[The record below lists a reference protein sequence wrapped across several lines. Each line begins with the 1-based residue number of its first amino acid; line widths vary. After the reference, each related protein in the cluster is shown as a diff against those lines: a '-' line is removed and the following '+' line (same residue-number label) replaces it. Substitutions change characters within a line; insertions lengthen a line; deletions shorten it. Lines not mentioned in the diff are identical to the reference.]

1 VAQGLTNREIAEA
14 VSLSVRTVEGPH
26 LPGQLQGGRGA
37 ACRIRHHD
45 EASERAETPSLNT
58 ARTAGAVTVNRQLG
72 GRFPQRDATIPLACD
87 SRRRWEISMRT
98 GRARPEA
105 GTRTG
110 HRRWLV
116 QRLALLIVA
125 AVVGGTG
132 AATLFSP
139 RANAEGEHYVVA
151 TDTTFAPFE
160 FQDAQGNFV
169 GIDMDLIRDIGK
181 DQGFT
186 VDIKPLGFDAALQAV
201 QANQVD
207 GVIAGMSITDKRKQ
221 VFDFSDPYF
230 ESGVQMAVL
239 ATNDDVKSYGD
250 LKGKRVA
257 VKNGTEGATFA
268 DSIKDKYGFTT
279 VSFTDSSSMYDEVKT
294 GNSVAVFD
302 DYPVLAYGITQGNGL
317 KTVTPKEKGSS
328 YGFAV
333 NKGRNAELL
342 SKFNAG
348 LKNLRESGRY
358 QEMIDGY
365 LGQGASGDDNSFFG
379 LVKSTYPILLQGL
392 KMTVILTVIS
402 IAIALVLGV
411 FFGLL
416 RVSQWIVLRAIGT
429 TFVDVFRGTPLLV
442 QAFFIYF
449 GIPAA
454 LGFQMSAFTA
464 GIITLS
470 LNAGAYMTEI
480 VRGGIQSVDKGQM
493 EAARSLGV
501 GYLPTMRKV
510 ILPQAIR
517 TMIPSYINQFVITLK
532 DTSILSVIGI
542 AELTQT
548 GRIIIA
554 RNFQSFY
561 MWLIIGIIYFIVIM
575 ALTKLSDR
583 LEKRINK

>member
-1 VAQGLTNREIAEA
+1 MPAKW
-14 VSLSVRTVEGPH
+14 SLH
-26 LPGQLQGGRGA
+26 IGGR
-37 ACRIRHHD
+37 
-45 EASERAETPSLNT
+45 S
-58 ARTAGAVTVNRQLG
+58 
-72 GRFPQRDATIPLACD
+72 
-87 SRRRWEISMRT
+87 
-98 GRARPEA
+98 ARPSA
-105 GTRTG
+105 
-110 HRRWLV
+110 HRLV
-116 QRLALLIVA
+116 AFVAALL
-125 AVVGGTG
+125 VGVTGTG
-132 AATLFSP
+132 LLSAATAS
-139 RANAEGEHYVVA
+139 ADGEKYVVA

-160 FQDAQGNFV
+160 FQDEQGKFV
-169 GIDMDLIRDIGK
+169 GIDMDLIREIGK

-207 GVIAGMSITDKRKQ
+207 GVIAGMSITDARKK

-230 ESGVQMAVL
+230 QSGVQMAVL
-239 ATNDDVKSYGD
+239 ATNNEIRSYDD
-250 LKGKRVA
+250 LRGKRVA

-279 VSFTDSSSMYDEVKT
+279 VSFADSSSMYDELRT

-302 DYPVLAYGITQGNGL
+302 DYPVLAYGILQGNGL
-317 KTVTPKEKGSS
+317 KTVTPKEKGNS

-333 NKGRNAELL
+333 NKGKNAELL

-348 LKNLRESGRY
+348 LQNLRESGRY
-358 QEMIDGY
+358 QEIIDTY
-365 LGQGASGDDNSFFG
+365 LGKGAAESDNSLFG
-379 LVKSTYPILLQGL
+379 LLESTFPILMEGL
-392 KMTVILTVIS
+392 KMTIILTVIS
-402 IAIALVLGV
+402 IALALVLGII
-411 FFGLL
+411 FGLM
-416 RVSQWIVLRAIGT
+416 RVSRSIWLRAIGT
-429 TFVDVFRGTPLLV
+429 TFVDIFRGTPLLV

-454 LGFQMSAFTA
+454 LGFQMSALTA

-501 GYLPTMRKV
+501 GYLPTMRRV

-554 RNFQSFY
+554 RNFQSFN

-575 ALTKLSDR
+575 TLTKLSDR
-583 LEKRINK
+583 LEKRITK

>member
-1 VAQGLTNREIAEA
+1 M
-14 VSLSVRTVEGPH
+14 
-26 LPGQLQGGRGA
+26 
-37 ACRIRHHD
+37 
-45 EASERAETPSLNT
+45 RAERL
-58 ARTAGAVTVNRQLG
+58 
-72 GRFPQRDATIPLACD
+72 
-87 SRRRWEISMRT
+87 RRRRRRIAW
-98 GRARPEA
+98 RPP
-105 GTRTG
+105 
-110 HRRWLV
+110 
-116 QRLALLIVA
+116 IKA
-125 AVVGGTG
+125 AAFF
-132 AATLFSP
+132 AATLIGLVGSGILAP
-139 RANAEGEHYVVA
+139 ATASADGEKYVVA

-207 GVIAGMSITDKRKQ
+207 GVIAGMSITDKRKA

-239 ATNDDVKSYGD
+239 ATDNDVKGYDD

-268 DSIKDKYGFTT
+268 DSIKGKYGFDV
-279 VSFTDSSSMYDEVKT
+279 VSFADSSSMYDEVKT

-333 NKGRNAELL
+333 NKGKNAELL
-342 SKFNAG
+342 TKFNAG
-348 LKNLRESGRY
+348 LKHLRESGEY
-358 QEMIDGY
+358 QKMIDGY
-365 LGQGASGDDNSFFG
+365 LGEGASTDDNSFFG
-379 LVKSTYPILLQGL
+379 LVKSTFPILLQGL
-392 KMTVILTVIS
+392 KMTIFLTVIS
-402 IAIALVLGV
+402 IAIALVLGII
-411 FFGLL
+411 FGLA
-416 RVSQWIVLRAIGT
+416 RVSRSIWLRAIGT

-454 LGFQMSAFTA
+454 LGFQMSALTA

-493 EAARSLGV
+493 EASRSLGV

>member
-1 VAQGLTNREIAEA
+1 MRAEY
-14 VSLSVRTVEGPH
+14 VTDRSGPH
-26 LPGQLQGGRGA
+26 
-37 ACRIRHHD
+37 
-45 EASERAETPSLNT
+45 
-58 ARTAGAVTVNRQLG
+58 
-72 GRFPQRDATIPLACD
+72 
-87 SRRRWEISMRT
+87 
-98 GRARPEA
+98 
-105 GTRTG
+105 
-110 HRRWLV
+110 
-116 QRLALLIVA
+116 RLAVLFAAILIAFLSIGLLNPA
-125 AVVGGTG
+125 PAHAQDDET
-132 AATLFSP
+132 
-139 RANAEGEHYVVA
+139 YVIA

-160 FQDAQGNFV
+160 FQDEDGEFV
-169 GIDMDLIRDIGK
+169 GIDMDLLRDIAK
-181 DQGFT
+181 DQGFQ

-207 GVIAGMSITDKRKQ
+207 GVIAGMSITDERKK

-239 ATNDDVKSYGD
+239 DTNNDINDYED
-250 LKGKRVA
+250 LRRQRVA

-268 DSIKDKYGFTT
+268 ESIKAKYGFET
-279 VSFTDSSSMYDEVKT
+279 VYFADSSSMYDEVKT

-317 KTVTPKEKGSS
+317 KTVTPKEKGAS

-333 NKGRNAELL
+333 NKGQNAELL

-348 LKNLRESGRY
+348 LKNLKESGRY
-358 QEMIDGY
+358 QEVLDTY
-365 LGQGASGDDNSFFG
+365 LGEDAVAADNSFFG
-379 LVKSTYPILLQGL
+379 LLKSTFPLLMEGL
-392 KMTVILTVIS
+392 KMTVILTIIS
-402 IAIALVLGV
+402 IACALVLGV
-411 FFGLL
+411 IFGLM
-416 RVSQWIVLRAIGT
+416 RVSRSIWLRAIGT
-429 TFVDVFRGTPLLV
+429 TFVDIFRGTPLLV

-454 LGFQMSAFTA
+454 LGFEMSAFTA

-480 VRGGIQSVDKGQM
+480 VRGGILSVDKGQM
-493 EAARSLGV
+493 EASRSLGV

-510 ILPQAIR
+510 ILPQAVR

-554 RNFQSFY
+554 RNFQSFQ
-561 MWLIIGIIYFIVIM
+561 MWLIIGIVYFIVIM

-583 LEKRINK
+583 VEKRINK

>member
-1 VAQGLTNREIAEA
+1 M
-14 VSLSVRTVEGPH
+14 
-26 LPGQLQGGRGA
+26 
-37 ACRIRHHD
+37 D
-45 EASERAETPSLNT
+45 
-58 ARTAGAVTVNRQLG
+58 
-72 GRFPQRDATIPLACD
+72 D
-87 SRRRWEISMRT
+87 
-98 GRARPEA
+98 GRARSVRPL
-105 GTRTG
+105 TLT
-110 HRRWLV
+110 LV
-116 QRLALLIVA
+116 ALLIAGIA
-125 AVVGGTG
+125 AIGIG
-132 AATLFSP
+132 APKAS
-139 RANAEGEHYVVA
+139 AEGEHYVVA
-151 TDTTFAPFE
+151 TDITFAPFE
-160 FQDAQGNFV
+160 FQDDDGQYV
-169 GIDMDLIRDIGK
+169 GIDMDLIRAIAA

-207 GVIAGMSITDKRKQ
+207 AVIAGMSITDERKK

-239 ATNDDVKSYGD
+239 DSDDDISSYED
-250 LKGKRVA
+250 LRGKRVA
-257 VKNGTEGATFA
+257 VKNGTEGAAFA
-268 DSIKDKYGFTT
+268 ESIKDEYGFTT
-279 VSFTDSSSMYDEVKT
+279 VYFADSASMYDEVRT
-294 GNSVAVFD
+294 GNSEAIFD
-302 DYPVLAYGITQGNGL
+302 DYPVLNYGIAQGNGF
-317 KTVTPKEKGSS
+317 KTVTPKEAGAN

-333 NKGRNAELL
+333 NKGQNPELITM
-342 SKFNAG
+342 FNTG
-348 LKNLRESGRY
+348 LKNLQESGRY
-358 QEMIDGY
+358 DEIVETY
-365 LGQGASGDDNSFFG
+365 LGAGAANADNSFFG
-379 LVKSTYPILLQGL
+379 LLKSTFPLLMLGL
-392 KMTVILTVIS
+392 KMTMILTVVS
-402 IAIALVLGV
+402 ILIALALGV

-416 RVSQWIVLRAIGT
+416 RVSRSIWLRAIGAAY
-429 TFVDVFRGTPLLV
+429 VDIFRGTPLLV

-454 LGFQMSAFTA
+454 MGFQMSAMTA

-493 EAARSLGV
+493 EAARSLGI

-510 ILPQAIR
+510 ILPQAVR

-554 RNFQSFY
+554 RNFQSFN

-583 LEKRINK
+583 VETRLVK

>member
-1 VAQGLTNREIAEA
+1 MRADCARD
-14 VSLSVRTVEGPH
+14 RRGPH
-26 LPGQLQGGRGA
+26 RWAVLFA
-37 ACRIRHHD
+37 AI
-45 EASERAETPSLNT
+45 L
-58 ARTAGAVTVNRQLG
+58 
-72 GRFPQRDATIPLACD
+72 
-87 SRRRWEISMRT
+87 M
-98 GRARPEA
+98 
-105 GTRTG
+105 
-110 HRRWLV
+110 
-116 QRLALLIVA
+116 ALLGI
-125 AVVGGTG
+125 G
-132 AATLFSP
+132 LLNPS
-139 RANAEGEHYVVA
+139 NAQAQDDDAYVIA

-160 FQDAQGNFV
+160 FQDEEGNFV
-169 GIDMDLIRDIGK
+169 GIDMDLIREIAK

-207 GVIAGMSITDKRKQ
+207 GVIAGMSITDERKK

-239 ATNDDVKSYGD
+239 ATNDDIKGYED
-250 LKGKRVA
+250 LAGERVA
-257 VKNGTEGATFA
+257 VKNGTEGAAFA
-268 DSIKDKYGFTT
+268 ESIKDKYGFET
-279 VSFTDSSSMYDEVKT
+279 VYFADSSSMYDEVKT

-317 KTVTPKEKGSS
+317 KTVTPKEKGAS

-333 NKGRNAELL
+333 NKGQNAELL

-348 LKNLRESGRY
+348 LKNLKESGRY
-358 QEMIDGY
+358 QEVLDTY
-365 LGQGASGDDNSFFG
+365 LGEDAATTDNSFFG
-379 LVKSTYPILLQGL
+379 LLKSTFPLLMEGL
-392 KMTVILTVIS
+392 QMTVILTIIS
-402 IAIALVLGV
+402 IACALVLGV
-411 FFGLL
+411 IFGLM
-416 RVSQWIVLRAIGT
+416 RVSRAIWLRAIGT
-429 TFVDVFRGTPLLV
+429 TFVDIFRGTPLLV

-454 LGFQMSAFTA
+454 LGFEMSAFTA

-480 VRGGIQSVDKGQM
+480 VRGGILSVDKGQM
-493 EAARSLGV
+493 EASRSLGV

-510 ILPQAIR
+510 ILPQAVR

-554 RNFQSFY
+554 RNFQSFQ

-583 LEKRINK
+583 LERRINK

>member
-1 VAQGLTNREIAEA
+1 M
-14 VSLSVRTVEGPH
+14 
-26 LPGQLQGGRGA
+26 
-37 ACRIRHHD
+37 
-45 EASERAETPSLNT
+45 RAEW
-58 ARTAGAVTVNRQLG
+58 LG
-72 GRFPQRDATIPLACD
+72 RIGGGSAQR
-87 SRRRWEISMRT
+87 SFY
-98 GRARPEA
+98 
-105 GTRTG
+105 
-110 HRRWLV
+110 
-116 QRLALLIVA
+116 RLAVMFAALLVGLAGVGMFASGTASA
-125 AVVGGTG
+125 A
-132 AATLFSP
+132 
-139 RANAEGEHYVVA
+139 GEKYVIA

-160 FQDAQGNFV
+160 FQDDKGNFV
-169 GIDMDLIRDIGK
+169 GIDMDLIREIGK

-239 ATNDDVKSYGD
+239 KDNNDVKSYED

-279 VSFTDSSSMYDEVKT
+279 VSFADSSSMYDEVKT

-333 NKGRNAELL
+333 NKGKNAELL

-348 LKNLRESGRY
+348 LKNLKASGRY
-358 QEMIDGY
+358 QQLIDGY
-365 LGQGASGDDNSFFG
+365 LGEGATGADNSFFG
-379 LVKSTYPILLQGL
+379 LLKSTFPILMEGL
-392 KMTVILTVIS
+392 KMTVILTIIS
-402 IAIALVLGV
+402 IAIALLLGV

-416 RVSQWIVLRAIGT
+416 RVSRSIWLRAIGT
-429 TFVDVFRGTPLLV
+429 IFVDIFRGTPLLV

-454 LGFQMSAFTA
+454 LHFQMSAFTA

-493 EAARSLGV
+493 EASRSLGI
-501 GYLPTMRKV
+501 GYLPSMRKV

-583 LEKRINK
+583 LEKRMVK